1 MIEIF
6 GPSYRYNGE
15 ILTEPE
21 IIYVNDHH
29 YDDDNHCFHVKTL
42 LENSTCDPKKHLVV
56 FDHINHDDE
65 LAEYNLLCMPIFLAA
80 EAKEFET
87 RNIQPNWT
95 NKTHA
100 FNFMINKPRVN
111 REFLLMLIEH
121 FKLDNYT
128 YSLCWKKVEFTRS
141 KMLVNASS
149 DFYKQ
154 IISDTQV
161 NIPEKSYTLGHE
173 VFLNQGLQY
182 GQIKNGENYTRL
194 LKDAVFEP
202 SCVSLITEPCFYE
215 RETLKTEKTIMAI
228 YGGTLPIWVG
238 GWAIPESMRRLGFD
252 VFDDIIDHSYERMSD
267 PWDRAYY
274 AVEKNLHLLRDIE
287 LTKQFIANN
296 QHRLQHNLDLVRRNV
311 FMEDLVEKVNRYD
324 FATQRV
330 LREIARGFR
339 FRLFADYKLLGDIIG
354 SSKPTPPIKST
365 TRLG

>member
-42 LENSTCDPKKHLVV
+42 LENSTCDPKDHLVV

-95 NKTHA
+95 NKHYA
-100 FNFMINKPRVN
+100 FNFMINKPRPN
-111 REFLLMLIEH
+111 REFLLMLIKYFE
-121 FKLDNYT
+121 LDNYT
-128 YSLCWKKVEFTRS
+128 YSLCWKKININRA
-141 KMLVNASS
+141 KMLSNTNN
-149 DFYKQ
+149 DLYQQ
-154 IISDTQV
+154 IISNIEVD
-161 NIPEKSYTLGHE
+161 IPEKSYAFGHE
-173 VFLNQGLQY
+173 IFLDQGLRY
-182 GQIKNGENYTRL
+182 GKVRNGENYAGL
-194 LKDAVFEP
+194 LKDALFEP
-202 SCVSLITEPCFYE
+202 SCVSLITEPSFYE

-252 VFDDIIDHSYERMSD
+252 VFDDIVDHSYERMAD

-274 AVEKNLHLLRDIE
+274 AVEKNLHLLHDVGRTRE
-287 LTKQFIANN
+287 FIQNN
-296 QHRLQHNLDLVRRNV
+296 LPRFQHNLDLVRRNV
-311 FMEDLVEKVNRYD
+311 FMEDLVKKINRYD
-324 FATQRV
+324 VDTQRV
-330 LREIARGFR
+330 LREISRGFR
-339 FRLFADYKLLGDIIG
+339 FRLFSDYKLLGDILG
-354 SSKPTPPIKST
+354 KSGPPIEETK
-365 TRLG
+365 RLG